1 MGSYFLKKTVA
12 GQFHFNLR
20 ASNNEVILTS
30 ESYTSKQSATAG
42 IESVRTNSA
51 LDSRYEKR
59 TSTPKAPSLGS
70 PYFVL
75 KAANGE
81 VIGTSEMYSSEQAR
95 DRGIAACK
103 KEGPSSPTSDQ
114 T

>member
-1 MGSYFLKKTVA
+1 MGSYVLKKTSA
-12 GQFHFNLR
+12 GQFLFKLR
-20 ASNNEVILTS
+20 ASNHEVILTS
-30 ESYTSKQSATAG
+30 ESYISKQSATGG

-59 TSTPKAPSLGS
+59 TSTSGS

-75 KAANGE
+75 KGANGE
-81 VIGTSEMYSSEQAR
+81 IIGTSEMYSSERAR
-95 DRGIAACK
+95 DGGIVACK
-103 KEGPSSPTSDQ
+103 KEGPSSPTVDQ